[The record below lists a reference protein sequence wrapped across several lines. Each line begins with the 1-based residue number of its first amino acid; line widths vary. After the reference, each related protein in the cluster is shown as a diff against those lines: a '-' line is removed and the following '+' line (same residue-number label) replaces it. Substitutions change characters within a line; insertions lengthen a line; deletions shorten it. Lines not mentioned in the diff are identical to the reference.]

1 MRFELFVALR
11 YLFARRKQAFIYI
24 ISTMSVLGV
33 AIGVASLVV
42 VLGVYNGFTTDIR
55 DRILG
60 ANAHIIITGPLAAL
74 APASVTQGSP
84 LESSGNS
91 GTSGMLSTS
100 EKADAQHIGLDATLK
115 RIESTPGV
123 VGAMPF
129 LYAEG
134 MLSSARGVKGVVLR
148 GIDPENAS
156 EVLSILN
163 DLQSGS
169 VKDLEPSVPG
179 APPGVLVGK
188 ELADRLGLE
197 TGSRVNLLSPAGQK
211 TAAGFQPRIRPFKVA
226 GIFQTG
232 MFEYDS
238 SLGFVSLPAARDL
251 LGLPDDRIS
260 GVEVTVENVY
270 KADVVAET
278 LKKELG
284 PLASVRTWMDMNANL
299 FAALKLEKIGMFIL
313 LAMVVLVGSFS
324 IVTTLVML
332 VMEKTRDIAI
342 LMSMGATKS
351 MVRRVFMLQGTIIG
365 VVGTLLG
372 YVLGVGVSL
381 LLQRY
386 QFIKLPPGV
395 YALDHLPVLLDWI
408 DIVIVGL
415 SAMTLCFLATIYP
428 ARQAASL
435 EPAEALRYE

>member
-1 MRFELFVALR
+1 
-11 YLFARRKQAFIYI
+11 
-24 ISTMSVLGV
+24 
-33 AIGVASLVV
+33 
-42 VLGVYNGFTTDIR
+42 
-55 DRILG
+55 
-60 ANAHIIITGPLAAL
+60 
-74 APASVTQGSP
+74 
-84 LESSGNS
+84 
-91 GTSGMLSTS
+91 
-100 EKADAQHIGLDATLK
+100 
-115 RIESTPGV
+115 
-123 VGAMPF
+123 
-129 LYAEG
+129 
-134 MLSSARGVKGVVLR
+134 
-148 GIDPENAS
+148 
-156 EVLSILN
+156 
-163 DLQSGS
+163 
-169 VKDLEPSVPG
+169 
-179 APPGVLVGK
+179 
-188 ELADRLGLE
+188 
-197 TGSRVNLLSPAGQK
+197 
-211 TAAGFQPRIRPFKVA
+211 
-226 GIFQTG
+226 

-238 SLGFVSLPAARDL
+238 SLGFVSLSAARDL

-270 KADVVAET
+270 KADAVAET

-372 YVLGVGVSL
+372 YVLGVGVAL

-408 DIVIVGL
+408 DIVIVGI

>member
-211 TAAGFQPRIRPFKVA
+211 TAAGFQP
-226 GIFQTG
+226 Q
-232 MFEYDS
+232 
-238 SLGFVSLPAARDL
+238 
-251 LGLPDDRIS
+251 
-260 GVEVTVENVY
+260 
-270 KADVVAET
+270 
-278 LKKELG
+278 
-284 PLASVRTWMDMNANL
+284 
-299 FAALKLEKIGMFIL
+299 IGR
-313 LAMVVLVGSFS
+313 AHV
-324 IVTTLVML
+324 
-332 VMEKTRDIAI
+332 
-342 LMSMGATKS
+342 
-351 MVRRVFMLQGTIIG
+351 
-365 VVGTLLG
+365 
-372 YVLGVGVSL
+372 
-381 LLQRY
+381 
-386 QFIKLPPGV
+386 
-395 YALDHLPVLLDWI
+395 
-408 DIVIVGL
+408 
-415 SAMTLCFLATIYP
+415 
-428 ARQAASL
+428 
-435 EPAEALRYE
+435 